1 MDFNH
6 RDGAITSIK
15 QKLRVQMGQKI
26 LIPAIQRYSGFLG
39 STPAVDQLAFLGS
52 TPAKT
57 KRGKPVLAFPTAAKE
72 RQKIADKAR
81 KEAGIAKRTR
91 KFVIEEHYDDC
102 GTDLSGLG
110 ADIKALTLEYLVLE
124 PHFLICLLYT
134 SPSPRDVEEA
144 RMPSSA

>member
-6 RDGAITSIK
+6 RDSAITSVK
-15 QKLRVQMGQKI
+15 QKLRVQMGQKVLLPVI
-26 LIPAIQRYSGFLG
+26 HRQSGFLG
-39 STPAVDQLAFLGS
+39 STPASNQIALLGS
-52 TPAKT
+52 TPDKV
-57 KRGKPVLAFPTAAKE
+57 KRSKPVLVFPTAAKE

-124 PHFLICLLYT
+124 PYYLTCEDPGTCLLYT
-134 SPSPRDVEEA
+134 SDAADE
-144 RMPSSA
+144 